1 MRWTSPIELTQT
13 DDVFVHC
20 RESIVAKK
28 TANAGR
34 AAPSGKLPKAPKTY
48 RGFVKRYPALARA
61 WDSINEA
68 GADGP
73 LDARTQ
79 RLVKLAAA
87 MGAMREGAVRSGARK
102 AAAEGIPLAEIEQ
115 VIALAAGTLG
125 LPSSV
130 ACWSWVRGAIEAD

>member
-1 MRWTSPIELTQT
+1 M
-13 DDVFVHC
+13 
-20 RESIVAKK
+20 AKK
-28 TANAGR
+28 STTQPKSTSSA
-34 AAPSGKLPKAPKTY
+34 KLPKAPKAY
-48 RGFVKRYPALARA
+48 RGFVKRFPSLARA

-73 LDARTQ
+73 LDPRTR

-102 AAAEGIPLAEIEQ
+102 AIAEGIPLAEIEQ
-115 VIALAAGTLG
+115 LIPLVAGIVG

-130 ACWSWVRGAIEAD
+130 ACWGWVRDALDLD